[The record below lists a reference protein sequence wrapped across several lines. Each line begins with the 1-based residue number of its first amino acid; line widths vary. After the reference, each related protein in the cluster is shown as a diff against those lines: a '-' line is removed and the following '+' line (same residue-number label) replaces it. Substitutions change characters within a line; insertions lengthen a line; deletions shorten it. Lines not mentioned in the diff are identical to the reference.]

1 MKHVS
6 ILGSTG
12 SIGKSALS
20 FIGKHRD
27 RFRVVGLTAN
37 RSIETLKQQI
47 LEFRPEVVAVAQHD
61 AAQTLSRWA
70 ARTPDAASVQ
80 VLSGEG
86 GCCDV
91 AAYSNAEFVLSAIV
105 GSSGL
110 RPTLAAIR
118 AGKHIGLANKE
129 TLVMAGDIVMAE
141 VKRHNVNL
149 FPVDSEH
156 SAIFQCLEGYNVKD
170 VRRLLLTASGGPF
183 FGKTTLELEDVSAE
197 DALKHPSWSMGS
209 KITVDSATLMNKGLE
224 VIEAHHLFGFD
235 HDRIDVLVHPQSIVH
250 SMVEFNDGALL
261 AQLSLPDMRG
271 PIAYAL
277 SYPER
282 IPGAINRC
290 RLEEIRSLTFH
301 PPCLETFPCLS
312 YAYSALREGGTMPAA
327 MNAANEE
334 VVALF
339 LAGAICFNQI
349 PAIINEV
356 MSKHKNVRCDDLEA
370 IFEVDRWAR
379 STVADITR
387 EARK

>member
-1 MKHVS
+1 MKHIS

-27 RFRVVGLTAN
+27 RFKVVGLTAN
-37 RSIETLKQQI
+37 SSIETLKQQI
-47 LEFRPEVVAVAQHD
+47 IEFRPEVVAVVQQD
-61 AAQTLSRWA
+61 AARELSRWVTQMPDA
-70 ARTPDAASVQ
+70 TPDTPPVQ
-80 VLSGEG
+80 VLTGQE

-91 AAYSNAEFVLSAIV
+91 AAYSKAEFVISAIV

-118 AGKHIGLANKE
+118 ANKHIGLANKE
-129 TLVMAGDIVMAE
+129 TLVMAGSIVMAE

-156 SAIFQCLEGYNVKD
+156 SAIFQCLEGYNVND
-170 VRRLLLTASGGPF
+170 VNRLILTASGGPF
-183 FGKTTLELEDVSAE
+183 FGKTTLELQDVSVE
-197 DALKHPSWSMGS
+197 EALKHPSWSMGS

-250 SMVEFNDGALL
+250 SLVEFNDGAML

-282 IPGAINRC
+282 VPGVLNRC
-290 RLEEIRSLTFH
+290 RLEEIRSLNFY
-301 PPCLETFPCLS
+301 PPDKETFPCLS
-312 YAYSALREGGTMPAA
+312 YAYDALREGGTMPAA
-327 MNAANEE
+327 LNAANEA
-334 VVALF
+334 VVELF
-339 LAGAICFNQI
+339 LVNAIRFNQI
-349 PAIINEV
+349 PAIINDV
-356 MSKHKNVRCDDLEA
+356 MSRHKTVACDDLEV

-379 STVADITR
+379 STVAELI
-387 EARK
+387 

>member
-1 MKHVS
+1 MKHIS

-20 FIGKHRD
+20 FIGKHMD
-27 RFRVVGLTAN
+27 RYKVVGLTAN

-47 LEFRPEVVAVAQHD
+47 LEFRPEVVAVAQED
-61 AAQTLSRWA
+61 AALELSRWA
-70 ARTPDAASVQ
+70 ASMPETTSVQ
-80 VLSGEG
+80 VLAGQE

-91 AAYSNAEFVLSAIV
+91 AAYCNAEFVISAIV

-141 VKRHNVNL
+141 VKRYNVNL
-149 FPVDSEH
+149 LPVDSEH
-156 SAIFQCLEGYNVKD
+156 SAIFQCLLGYNTND
-170 VRRLLLTASGGPF
+170 VRRLILTASGGPF

-224 VIEAHHLFGFD
+224 VIEAHHLFGFA

-250 SMVEFNDGALL
+250 SLVEFNDGALL

-282 IPGAINRC
+282 VPGVINRC
-290 RLEEIRSLTFH
+290 RLEEIRSLSFH
-301 PPCLETFPCLS
+301 PPDRETFPCLS
-312 YAYSALREGGTMPAA
+312 YAYDALREGGTMPAA
-327 MNAANEE
+327 LNAANEA
-334 VVALF
+334 VVDLF
-339 LAGAICFNQI
+339 LAKAIRFNQI
-349 PAIINEV
+349 PTIINDV
-356 MSKHKNVRCDDLEA
+356 MSRHKSIRCDNLET

-379 STVADITR
+379 STVAEIIK
-387 EARK
+387 EV